1 MNFLPWMRFDLTW
14 FVERFLDLVREQ
26 YWLSVLILWI
36 IATIVAIYA
45 GSIAATGVRLG
56 RSIVLHLKSWYV
68 ALPVVLGCAALFAFS
83 MATAAYLRGTRLP
96 VPSLSD
102 LKVVFGDDELL
113 RWDVPPGAADL
124 MFQVQWSTDPRFP
137 ASLSRNVI
145 VNDTLFP
152 LDATR
157 NETIY
162 WRVRAL
168 ELQGGVPHRFGSW
181 SRPVKIE
188 QYANGL
194 EKIRRTRRITVAME
208 NEFGRSMFRWY
219 ESEVDETRRSE
230 ILDQAVSFKGVD
242 IELAYAIADEACAKL
257 LEGQIEDGKPMICL
271 PSRARHS
278 SDRAPDPAR
287 CKDNKCVSV
296 EVRIAAVPWSEVMKS
311 VGEGRFDMAISSITF
326 VPEREDRFN
335 ILFSTRSYE
344 QTSYGVVSKR
354 DSHWPAEKRRF
365 TESADTFKGLRVGV
379 QPETTGFRCVRHLLQ
394 AFESEKDSFRMV
406 EQSRDLVALHLLV
419 RGKSPFDLMVKDGTT
434 AEGWKALH
442 GDNIL
447 VEHTPPDFF
456 GPDAPPACRG
466 QEYRIAVRAG
476 EFGLQELTDRV
487 LARTEWLG
495 RIKEEAAKQYA
506 DYLRVFKSKS
516 FETSQRN

>member
-1 MNFLPWMRFDLTW
+1 M
-14 FVERFLDLVREQ
+14 
-26 YWLSVLILWI
+26 LS
-36 IATIVAIYA
+36 
-45 GSIAATGVRLG
+45 R
-56 RSIVLHLKSWYV
+56 LKSWYI
-68 ALPVVLGCAALFAFS
+68 ALPVVLGAAALLAVS

-102 LKVVFGDDELL
+102 LKVVFGEDELV

-137 ASLSRNVI
+137 ASLSRTVI
-145 VNDTLFP
+145 VNDTIFP

-162 WRVRAL
+162 WRARAL
-168 ELQGGVPHRFGSW
+168 ELQGGVPQRFGAW
-181 SRPVKIE
+181 SRQVKIE
-188 QYANGL
+188 QYANVL

-219 ESEVDETRRSE
+219 ESGVDEARRSE
-230 ILDQAVSFKGVD
+230 VLDQAVSFRGVD
-242 IELAYAIADEACAKL
+242 VELAHAIADEACAKL
-257 LEGQIEDGKPMICL
+257 LEGQIEDGVRLTCL

-278 SDRAPDPAR
+278 SDRASDRAL
-287 CKDNKCVSV
+287 CKDKRCVSV
-296 EVRIAAVPWSEVMKS
+296 EVRVAAVPWSDVMRS
-311 VGEGRFDMAISSITF
+311 VGEGRSDMAISSITY

-344 QTSYGVVSKR
+344 RTSYGVVSKR
-354 DSHWPAEKRRF
+354 DGHWPADKRRF
-365 TESADTFKGLRVGV
+365 TVSAAAFKGLRVGV
-379 QPETTGFRCVRHLLQ
+379 QPETTGSRCVQHLLE
-394 AFESEKDSFRMV
+394 AFEKAGEKDSFRMV

-442 GDNIL
+442 GDDIL
-447 VEHTPPDFF
+447 VEHTPEDFF
-456 GPDAPPACRG
+456 GPDAPPVCRG
-466 QEYRIAVRAG
+466 QEYRVAVRAG

-487 LARTEWLG
+487 LARTDWLS
-495 RIKEEAAKQYA
+495 RIKAEAAEQYA
-506 DYLRVFKSKS
+506 SYLRVFKSRPLV
-516 FETSQRN
+516 SQKD

>member
-1 MNFLPWMRFDLTW
+1 
-14 FVERFLDLVREQ
+14 VRDQ
-26 YWLSVLILWI
+26 YWLSVLILWA
-36 IATIVAIYA
+36 IAIIVAIYV
-45 GSIAATGVRLG
+45 GSIVATGVRLG
-56 RSIVLHLKSWYV
+56 RAVLLHLKSWYIIV
-68 ALPVVLGCAALFAFS
+68 PLAFGCAALLAFS
-83 MATAAYLRGTRLP
+83 MATAAYLRGSRLP

-102 LKVVFGDDELL
+102 LKVVFGDDDLL
-113 RWDVPPGAADL
+113 RWDEPPGGADL

-145 VNDTLFP
+145 VNDTIFP

-168 ELQGGVPHRFGSW
+168 ELQGGVPHRFGAW

-188 QYANGL
+188 QYANVL

-219 ESEVDETRRSE
+219 EPAEVDDKRHGE
-230 ILDQAVSFKGVD
+230 ILGQAVLFRGVD
-242 IELAYAIADEACAKL
+242 IELAYAIADAACAKL
-257 LEGQIEDGKPMICL
+257 LEGQVEDGRTMTCV
-271 PSRARHS
+271 PSRERQ
-278 SDRAPDPAR
+278 APDQAR
-287 CKDNKCVSV
+287 CKQKRCVSV
-296 EVRIAAVPWSEVMKS
+296 EVRVAAIPWSDVMRS
-311 VGEGRFDMAISSITF
+311 VGEGRFDMAISSITY
-326 VPEREDRFN
+326 VPQREDHYN

-344 QTSYGVVSKR
+344 QTSYGIVSKR
-354 DSHWPAEKRRF
+354 DAHWPTEKPRF
-365 TESADTFKGLRVGV
+365 TESATTFKGLRVGV
-379 QPETTGFRCVRHLLQ
+379 QPETTGFACVRHLLET
-394 AFESEKDSFRMV
+394 FEKAGETASFRMI

-442 GDNIL
+442 GDDIL

-476 EFGLQELTDRV
+476 EFGLQELTDTV
-487 LARTEWLG
+487 LARTDWVE
-495 RIKEEAAKQYA
+495 RIKKEAAEQYA
-506 DYLRVFKSKS
+506 NYLRVQIKSRV
-516 FETSQRN
+516 SQNVDAHRTTGTL